1 METKRTI
8 GRRALTLTILLSIF
22 TPIGFGLVLSFV
34 TQRMPEPPLEALV
47 RLSPKWVQKGEDL
60 STRRLVP
67 SIIIRNPTGSAWK
80 NLSIGI
86 NKQFYAQEPGGIPAD
101 SEVSIPLET
110 FVSRNG
116 SVPFPVGNR
125 DITQVTVFAQLP
137 EGARGVSEYTIP
149 KGVAKPAGDVV
160 EWIAPDPKSKR

>member
-8 GRRALTLTILLSIF
+8 GRRALTLTIFLSIF
-22 TPIGFGLVLSFV
+22 TPIGFGLFLSFV
-34 TQRMPEPPLEALV
+34 TQRMPEPALGALV
-47 RLSPKWVQKGEDL
+47 RLSPRWIQKGDDL

-67 SIIIRNPTGSAWK
+67 CIIIKNPTESAWK
-80 NLSIGI
+80 NLSIGL
-86 NKQFYAQEPGGIPAD
+86 NKQFYAQEPGGISAD

-125 DITQVTVFAQLP
+125 EIKQVTVFAQLP
-137 EGARGVSEYTIP
+137 GGARGVSEYSIP
-149 KGVAKPAGDVV
+149 QGMAKPSSDAID
-160 EWIAPDPKSKR
+160 WIEPDTKTVR